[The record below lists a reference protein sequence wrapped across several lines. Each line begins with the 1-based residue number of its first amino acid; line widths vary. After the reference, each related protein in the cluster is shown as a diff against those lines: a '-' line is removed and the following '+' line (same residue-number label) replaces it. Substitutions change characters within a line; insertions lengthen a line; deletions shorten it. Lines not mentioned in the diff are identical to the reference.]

1 MFSLVNL
8 SVLVGLFALVIASLF
23 DIRTR
28 EVPDWLNFSLAA
40 FAIGSALMLS
50 ITSSDY
56 RLLVNAIIGMAA
68 GTLIGIMLFYT
79 GQWGGGD
86 TKLIAGLCAIM
97 GFSYLDFR
105 QGLLLIGSFLVNTML
120 VGAIYGLGF
129 SFVKAII
136 NFKDFKPAIE
146 NKLRSK
152 QVLAIR
158 ITLLLIGIAAFLF
171 LLATKSIE
179 AGMIFGL
186 AMSLFLFFYLW
197 AFVGVVEKTCMIK
210 EIDVAK
216 LTEGDWIV
224 GDIIKGKKVLLKPSR
239 TGITLEQIAML
250 KRHRVKKVTV
260 KEGIPFVPSFL
271 IAYIITF
278 TIGNWLA
285 FFL

>member
-1 MFSLVNL
+1 MVNL